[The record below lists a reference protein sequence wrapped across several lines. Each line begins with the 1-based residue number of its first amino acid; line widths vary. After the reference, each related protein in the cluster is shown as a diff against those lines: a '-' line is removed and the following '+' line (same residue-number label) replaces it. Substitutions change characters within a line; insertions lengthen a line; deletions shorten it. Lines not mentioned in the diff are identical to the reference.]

1 MSFQIPDEEECP
13 FCGYLSGA
21 APCAFIT
28 RGSLVSSF
36 LNRAQFERGATL
48 VVPNK
53 HVTSLLQLERDVM
66 SSIYVESQRVA
77 AAMVKVFGAVGLNMF
92 QNNGI
97 KAGQSISHYHV
108 HLVPR
113 YETSEP
119 GKLFRADDYPRTPVA
134 ELERLAV
141 ELRGV
146 LSGAA

>member
-1 MSFQIPDEEECP
+1 M
-13 FCGYLSGA
+13 
-21 APCAFIT
+21 
-28 RGSLVSSF
+28 SSF

-53 HVTSLLQLERDVM
+53 HVGSLLQLERDVM
-66 SSIYVESQRVA
+66 LAIFEEAQRLT
-77 AAMVKVFGAVGLNMF
+77 AAMVKAFGAVGLNMF

-119 GKLFRADDYPRTPVA
+119 GKLFDARDYPHTPVA
-134 ELERLAV
+134 EMERIAV
-141 ELRGV
+141 ELRRA
-146 LSGAA
+146 LA